1 MSVIKLRRSFMLLF
15 GLAILLAS
23 TLSAGAATGGSI
35 SFTGTGDA
43 AAPTCDE
50 VDLDYHFAWTGTVDD
65 GGGDWVAVVTTD
77 GAGRALDVD
86 FWLEGLGP
94 QSIDDYTDIGI
105 INSITMRPVNIS
117 LYDIPNPGSLD
128 ENSLQ
133 GYAFATAGT
142 LLAVDSFDPAIVAAA
157 CAGLPLA
164 AGGCDVMM
172 PIPATAVGGTFVAD
186 APTYWAPGE
195 PTNPLVTIKA
205 GNTARVI
212 GKDASGQYYKI
223 IWVCDFLW
231 VPVNTMGPNYDSV
244 WNGAPLPTEV
254 VQ

>member
-1 MSVIKLRRSFMLLF
+1 V
-15 GLAILLAS
+15 
-23 TLSAGAATGGSI
+23 
-35 SFTGTGDA
+35 
-43 AAPTCDE
+43 
-50 VDLDYHFAWTGTVDD
+50 
-65 GGGDWVAVVTTD
+65 
-77 GAGRALDVD
+77 LDVD
-86 FWLEGLGP
+86 FWSAGLGP
-94 QSIDDYTDIGI
+94 QSSSDFTDIGV
-105 INSITMRPVNIS
+105 INNITTRPVIIS
-117 LYDIPNPGSLD
+117 LYDIPNPGGLD
-128 ENSLQ
+128 ENTME
-133 GYAFATAGT
+133 GYAFATAGA
-142 LLAVDSFDPAIVAAA
+142 LMAIDSIDPASVAAA

-164 AGGCDVMM
+164 AGGCDVLM
-172 PIPATAVGGTFVAD
+172 PIPATAVGGAFVAD

-244 WNGAPLPTEV
+244 WNGAPLPNEI